1 MINEFIDYIHT
12 LPKVLEKT
20 EQEDLLFN
28 YYNTRNEQTRQKIL
42 EHNLRLCA
50 HIAQKYATKN
60 RIEYLVFDLYSEC
73 VIALSKALDLYN
85 PFNIQN
91 ASFSTFAANGMN
103 YALLN
108 FYTKENKNIS
118 KLEDIY
124 IFNDEEDF
132 EIDPLDSFVDPSEES
147 LCDIIAGE
155 ELIKDVLNSIKD
167 ENRIIV
173 QMYLG
178 IDQKAETQYTIA
190 EKTGHSQSYISRIL
204 KKEFKQM
211 QNYIAK
217 NYPLTYPK
225 ISNTDSIYDKNKN
238 LILKAKDRHESTNN
252 NFSIPNENL
261 FNQFYGI
268 NSIYPCSLTDLSIQY
283 NLSKHRI
290 TNMLHEII
298 NQYILLGKYSEQDIE
313 FLNEQRKIKIKE
325 LKQNRKQE
333 KLKQS
338 AYLYFSYYG
347 IYGFEKKSQITL
359 AKELNVTRQQI
370 SSCIKNFKNHINEYS
385 TEDKTSILEN
395 YEKELINNHD

>member
-124 IFNDEEDF
+124 IFNDDEDF

-147 LCDIIAGE
+147 FCDMIAGE

-190 EKTGHSQSYISRIL
+190 EKLGCSQAKISRII
-204 KKEFKQM
+204 KKEFISIQKH
-211 QNYIAK
+211 IAK
-217 NYPLTYPK
+217 NYSLSYPQIAK
-225 ISNTDSIYDKNKN
+225 EYQNNIEEENLIVRTKDRNKN
-238 LILKAKDRHESTNN
+238 NFNN
-252 NFSIPNENL
+252 SSQLDEI
-261 FNQFYGI
+261 FNQYYGLNKTPI
-268 NSIYPCSLTDLSIQY
+268 LSLNDLSIKY
-283 NLSKHRI
+283 NLSKYRI
-290 TNMLHEII
+290 SNMLSEITS
-298 NQYILLGKYSEQDIE
+298 QYISTGKCSQQDVKK
-313 FLNEQRKIKIKE
+313 LKEQRQKKLVEQKAF
-325 LKQNRKQE
+325 KKNE
-333 KLKQS
+333 KLKQY

-347 IYGFEKKSQITL
+347 INGFEKKSQIVL
-359 AKELNVTRQQI
+359 AKEFDVTRQQI
-370 SSCIKNFKNHINEYS
+370 SQNIKIFEKHL
-385 TEDKTSILEN
+385 KTLSLNDLSNTLES
-395 YEKELINNHD
+395 YEKELDNIVP